1 MCNLLNNEIVNEKH
15 RVQQHTLREANGDI
29 KEYTKI
35 VHKEFLA
42 LQKKHPEKFKTSRKE
57 LTNIGCTR

>member
-1 MCNLLNNEIVNEKH
+1 MSNLLNNEIVNEKH
-15 RVQQHTLREANGDI
+15 SVQQNALREAHGDL

-57 LTNIGCTR
+57 LINIDCTR